1 MTTTA
6 APSGHETTRQRRE
19 RLVDAAVAAAGSDD
33 FGSHPGSDSWVEGL
47 DRYLDALT
55 DTARLNEIGVGV
67 AEDGIVTDLGNRLRI
82 EAWRRDHPD
91 VAAQEVRRPIIIVGQ
106 PRTGTTILHDLMAQD
121 PANRAPL
128 SWELERPV
136 PAPRTATYDVDPR
149 IEECQA
155 GFDLVE
161 SFIPG
166 FTAFHELGARL
177 AQEDV
182 RIFTS
187 DFRSMQHS
195 LQFEVTGYNH
205 WLLHEADMAPAY
217 AWHRRFLQHLQSEH
231 HAERWLLKSPA
242 HLWSLPALLAEYP
255 DAVVIQNHRDPLKV
269 IASISA
275 LGASLR
281 EMTTDHFAVT
291 RLAAQ
296 YGEDIP
302 LGLDRALEARRA
314 GLFAP
319 GQVVD
324 VRYQDIR
331 HDLVGAVARIYD
343 EIGLELTAEAESRM
357 RAFLAAHPGDQ
368 GGSLKRYAFSETGL
382 DEGALRERVRDYQ
395 EFFAV
400 ESEELG

>member
-1 MTTTA
+1 MTETTA
-6 APSGHETTRQRRE
+6 QRRD
-19 RLVDAAVAAAGSDD
+19 RLVATAIEAAGSDD
-33 FGSHPGSDSWVEGL
+33 FGDHGTALSWQEGL
-47 DRYLDALT
+47 DLYLEDLAGP
-55 DTARLNEIGVGV
+55 AQLNEIGVGV
-67 AEDGIVTDLGNRLRI
+67 AEDGVVGDLATRLRI
-82 EAWRRDHPD
+82 EAWRKDHPE
-91 VAAQEVRRPIIIVGQ
+91 VADQRVERPIVIVGQ
-106 PRTGTTILHDLMAQD
+106 PRTGTTILLDLMAQD

-128 SWELERPV
+128 SWEVERPV
-136 PAPRTATYDVDPR
+136 PPPRTATYATDPR
-149 IEECQA
+149 IAEAQA
-155 GFDLVE
+155 QFDLVD

-166 FTAFHELGARL
+166 FAAFHELGAEL

-195 LQFEVTGYNH
+195 LQFEVPSYNR

-231 HAERWLLKSPA
+231 HGERWLLKSPA

-255 DAVVIQNHRDPLKV
+255 DAIVIQNHRDPLKV

-281 EMTTDHFAVT
+281 EMTTDSFEVT

-296 YGEDIP
+296 YGEDIMV
-302 LGLDRALEARRA
+302 GLDRALQARKD
-314 GLFAP
+314 GLFRP

-343 EIGLELTAEAESRM
+343 EIGLELSAEAEARM
-357 RAFLAAHPGDQ
+357 RAFLADHPGDQ
-368 GGSLKRYAFSETGL
+368 GGSLKRYSFAETGL
-382 DEGALRERVRDYQ
+382 DEGELRERAREYQ
-395 EFFAV
+395 EYFGV
-400 ESEELG
+400 ESEPLG

>member
-1 MTTTA
+1 MTTTFDGSTA
-6 APSGHETTRQRRE
+6 TRD
-19 RLVDAAVAAAGSDD
+19 RLVASAIDATGLDD
-33 FGSHPGSDSWVEGL
+33 FGEPSWQEGL
-47 DRYLDALT
+47 DLLLDSLAA
-55 DTARLNEIGVGV
+55 TAKLNEIGVSV
-67 AEDGIVTDLGNRLRI
+67 AETGIVTDLGNRLAI
-82 EAWRRDHPD
+82 EGWRAAHPA
-91 VAAQEVRRPIIIVGQ
+91 VADGAIVRPIIIVGQ
-106 PRTGTTILHDLMAQD
+106 PRTGTTILFDLMAQD

-136 PAPRTATYDVDPR
+136 PPPRTDTYATDPR
-149 IEECQA
+149 IAECQA

-161 SFIPG
+161 SIIPG
-166 FTAFHELGARL
+166 FTAFHELGAQL

-187 DFRSMQHS
+187 DFRSMQHP
-195 LQFEVTGYNH
+195 LQFEVPAYNR

-217 AWHRRFLQHLQSEH
+217 RWHRRFLQHLQSEH
-231 HAERWLLKSPA
+231 HGDRWLLKSPA
-242 HLWSLPALLAEYP
+242 HLWCLPALLAEYP

-281 EMTTDHFAVT
+281 EMSTDSFDVRT
-291 RLAAQ
+291 LAAQ
-296 YGEDIP
+296 YSDDIMV
-302 LGLDRALEARRA
+302 GLDRGLAARRD

-324 VRYQDIR
+324 IRYQDIR
-331 HDLVGAVARIYD
+331 ADLIGGVARIYD

-368 GGSLKRYAFSETGL
+368 GGSLKRYSFADTGL
-382 DEGALRERVRDYQ
+382 DEAELRERARPYQ
-395 EFFAV
+395 ERFAV
-400 ESEELG
+400 ESEPLG